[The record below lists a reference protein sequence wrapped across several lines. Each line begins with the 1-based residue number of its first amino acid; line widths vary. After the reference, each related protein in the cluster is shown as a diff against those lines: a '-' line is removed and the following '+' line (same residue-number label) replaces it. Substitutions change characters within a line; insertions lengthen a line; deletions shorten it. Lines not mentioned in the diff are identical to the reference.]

1 MNWRRRAAFG
11 FAFYRSNLQKGS
23 MGESDEATRPVYKL
37 KQKEFERVE
46 PLAPPPA
53 ERNPAL
59 DARAKAGD
67 PNDVFA
73 LRQQLRAREQNQ
85 GMDAL
90 KAAPPRK
97 SRRKRD
103 YWLLMILGNA
113 FFLSLPT
120 LVFRGNIVVALYSGA
135 GIIFLSLGA
144 TWVMWFI
151 MDDY

>member
-1 MNWRRRAAFG
+1 LHRRAAFG

-23 MGESDEATRPVYKL
+23 MGDSDDAPPRQFKL

-46 PLAPPPA
+46 PLAQPPA
-53 ERNPAL
+53 
-59 DARAKAGD
+59 ARAPELDERARAGD

-73 LRQQLRAREQNQ
+73 LRQQLRAREQSQ
-85 GMDAL
+85 GMDAMQ
-90 KAAPPRK
+90 AAPPRK

-103 YWLLMILGNA
+103 YWLLMILGNG
-113 FFLSLPT
+113 FFVALPT
-120 LVFRGNIVVALYSGA
+120 LVFRGNAVVALYCGA
-135 GIIFLSLGA
+135 GIIMLSLGA

>member
-1 MNWRRRAAFG
+1 MAFG

-23 MGESDEATRPVYKL
+23 MGESDEAPPRQYKL
-37 KQKEFERVE
+37 RQKEFERVE

-53 ERNPAL
+53 APAPEL

-73 LRQQLRAREQNQ
+73 LRQQLRAREESR
-85 GMDAL
+85 GMDVL
-90 KAAPPRK
+90 KEAPPKK

-103 YWLLMILGNA
+103 YWLLMIGGNG
-113 FFLSLPT
+113 FFLALPT
-120 LVFRGNIVVALYSGA
+120 LVFRGNGVVALYCGA
-135 GIIFLSLGA
+135 GIIMLSLGA